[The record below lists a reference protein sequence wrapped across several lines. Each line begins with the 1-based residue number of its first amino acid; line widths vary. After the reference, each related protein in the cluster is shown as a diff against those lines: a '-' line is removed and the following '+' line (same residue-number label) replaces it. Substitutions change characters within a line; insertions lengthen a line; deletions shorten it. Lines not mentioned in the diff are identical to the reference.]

1 MSDRSSDKLAP
12 LLVVGLLV
20 VGGAGAAQY
29 NMSDDPYFM
38 RVIDKIIGAVTR
50 ANQEPLETIVKQEPV
65 PQQQITPKSDVL
77 AKPDVGPEPITPQEQ
92 DATTDSLVLLGNK
105 ADSLAAEG
113 DYQSALIYYRLA
125 ARLAEN
131 RFGVDHVQTREQYVR
146 LVDAYEQGGFS
157 DVPDIYYEKAGRAPI

>member
-1 MSDRSSDKLAP
+1 M
-12 LLVVGLLV
+12 VGLLV